1 MSATKLNGIAFN
13 PWPQARPYR
22 AEPGPF
28 GLNVPRKLALS
39 RSRPLCCQVWFQS
52 CKAVLRRV
60 GKNCFANGIEL
71 MITESTSIS
80 EESGTVSSYRIRL
93 RTYFGGHQV
102 SARQFPRPSRQQIPP
117 PVNRFLHEQ
126 LNPTSHSQ
134 SIRGAFH
141 RQAWFVHHMQVDH
154 RRADILVAQ
163 QILNRANVG
172 SVFQ

>member
-1 MSATKLNGIAFN
+1 MFYTSWHSAD
-13 PWPQARPYR
+13 R
-22 AEPGPF
+22 APSAAGF
-28 GLNVPRKLALS
+28 GFRAAKQYFGVLGRTAL
-39 RSRPLCCQVWFQS
+39 RTAL
-52 CKAVLRRV
+52 
-60 GKNCFANGIEL
+60 GEL
-71 MITESTSIS
+71 MITESSSIS